1 MNDMKKILLLAS
13 LFTAC
18 AIEAFAYNVY
28 APNSFDTVCKGNY
41 AYKTVYTMCEQG
53 KAPDYTTAFFDRQ
66 LTRYELAG
74 VIKDIL
80 EGGKTVPEDNPS
92 LMKLRKDYARELEA
106 LGWKP
111 PKRQPSKEKPILEI
125 GGDSR
130 IRYNNGG
137 DADARVRVAG
147 RWNITDNTSIQAGGE
162 KNVE

>member
-1 MNDMKKILLLAS
+1 
-13 LFTAC
+13 
-18 AIEAFAYNVY
+18 
-28 APNSFDTVCKGNY
+28 
-41 AYKTVYTMCEQG
+41 
-53 KAPDYTTAFFDRQ
+53 
-66 LTRYELAG
+66 
-74 VIKDIL
+74 
-80 EGGKTVPEDNPS
+80 
-92 LMKLRKDYARELEA
+92 MKLRKDYARELEA

-162 KNVE
+162 KNVEL

>member
-1 MNDMKKILLLAS
+1 MRTGQS
-13 LFTAC
+13 
-18 AIEAFAYNVY
+18 
-28 APNSFDTVCKGNY
+28 
-41 AYKTVYTMCEQG
+41 
-53 KAPDYTTAFFDRQ
+53 PDYTTAFFDRQ

>member
-1 MNDMKKILLLAS
+1 MKKILLLAS

-28 APNSFDTVCKGNY
+28 APNSFDTVSKGNY
-41 AYKTVYTMCEQG
+41 AYKTVYTMCEQ
-53 KAPDYTTAFFDRQ
+53 
-66 LTRYELAG
+66 
-74 VIKDIL
+74 
-80 EGGKTVPEDNPS
+80 GKTVPEDNPS